1 MLFLVQIWGCSQ
13 PIMPWKEKVLWDPV
27 NSISALCCLSHLAF
41 AISCV
46 LDCYLLAGSR
56 TYFAHVSGITEPKY
70 QALGNTV
77 LLIALTVVVVGS
89 MIGTWEAV
97 TGVLDVKNSFLWGHQ
112 GYGTLN

>member
-1 MLFLVQIWGCSQ
+1 MGMFTAHYAVEG
-13 PIMPWKEKVLWDPV
+13 EVLWDPV
-27 NSISALCCLSHLAF
+27 NSISAPCCLSHLAF

-56 TYFAHVSGITEPKY
+56 TLLCPRSLGITDPNIKRLVIPFSHSINRRCRRFY
-70 QALGNTV
+70 DC
-77 LLIALTVVVVGS
+77 
-89 MIGTWEAV
+89 TWEAV